1 MIGLIE
7 TDKKGNPITP
17 ASSYSPPQEI
27 ADLTA
32 RIQKDYQ
39 IGYNNL
45 HRPYEEFSH
54 RTVIEEMNAG
64 QKIFN
69 SYIPPRSEDPDESWR
84 AQTVRPLARNKMISI
99 AAHVTANLIYPS
111 LFAQNEKDE
120 EDAMAAQVMGDILE
134 WVQERADYDRV
145 FLFAVISMLSNP
157 AAIADVSYVKAVI
170 KARKLAEEGAKL
182 EEVLDELN
190 SGIKIGLVP
199 VDEFYIANV
208 REFYIQ
214 KQRFVIRR
222 RYIDYDEAKSLYSHH
237 PNWEYVTPGVKAV
250 YSADDGSFYD
260 IKDDDNPSLVEE
272 VTYFNRREDME
283 IPFINGIYF
292 GKDEIEEN
300 YMKHRRTIL
309 LPDGEV
315 ATIPVYKFAKSGY
328 EPIDEMRFF
337 YYKSAASKLGPD
349 QDLIDTLYNMVIDGT
364 FLSVMPPVNVFG
376 SEEQSASVVYP
387 GAVNYFS
394 QEAKTEVMDIGRNI
408 NAGMNTINM
417 VEHSI
422 SQSSQDDTR
431 MGISA
436 SGSQTAF
443 EISRMEQN
451 AAVQLGLFG
460 KMIGF
465 FVRDLSE
472 LLIDDIILH
481 LTVAQTN
488 ELLGGEIRMKYN
500 TFLIKEKSEGGKKA
514 KKKIE
519 FTDEIMGDVDVKKKQ
534 LQLLKRETDDTRI
547 LLVNP
552 YQFARMRYLVSVQ
565 ADAVI
570 GKSKYTS
577 KILNL
582 EAYDRMIQSPFVDQQ
597 SVTKDFLVETFA
609 EGETEKY
616 MAKQEGQSIIP
627 QSTPPNPPDIKA
639 NALQDLIP

>member
-1 MIGLIE
+1 MIGTIERNTKGEPVSAVSAYNPTPEVAELTSLISI
-7 TDKKGNPITP
+7 DYG
-17 ASSYSPPQEI
+17 I
-27 ADLTA
+27 A
-32 RIQKDYQ
+32 
-39 IGYNNL
+39 YNNL
-45 HRPYEEFSH
+45 HRSYEEFSH
-54 RTVIEEMNAG
+54 RSVIEEMNAG
-64 QKIFN
+64 QRIFN
-69 SYIPPRSEDPDESWR
+69 SYVPPRSENPDESWR

-111 LFAQNEKDE
+111 LFAQNEADE
-120 EDAMAAQVMGDILE
+120 EDAMAAQVMGDIME

-145 FLFAVISMLSNP
+145 FLFAVIAMLSNP
-157 AAIADVSYVKAVI
+157 AVVVEVSYVKALI
-170 KARKLAEEGAKL
+170 KARKLASEGAKVQ
-182 EEVLDELN
+182 EVLDELN
-190 SGIKIGLVP
+190 SGIKLGIVP
-199 VDEFYIANV
+199 CDELLIANT

-222 RYIDYDEAKSLYSHH
+222 RYIDFDEAKSVHGKH
-237 PNWEYVTPGVKAV
+237 KNFEYVTPGVKAV
-250 YSADDGSFYD
+250 YSADDGSFFD
-260 IKDDDNPSLVEE
+260 IKDDDNPTLVEE

-283 IPFINGIYF
+283 VTFVNGIYV
-292 GKDEIEEN
+292 GKDNIEDN
-300 YMKHRRTIL
+300 IIKHRRTVL
-309 LPDGEV
+309 LPDGEI

-376 SEEQSASVVYP
+376 SEEQDTGVVYP

-394 QEAKTEVMDIGRNI
+394 HEAKAEAMNTGSNLT
-408 NAGMNTINM
+408 AGMNTLNM
-417 VEHSI
+417 VENSM

-451 AAVQLGLFG
+451 AQIQLGLFG

-465 FVRDLSE
+465 LVRDLSE
-472 LLIDDIILH
+472 LIIDDIIMH
-481 LTVAQTN
+481 LTVAQMN
-488 ELLGGEIRMKYN
+488 EIIGGEVSMKYN
-500 TFLIKEKSEGGKKA
+500 TFLIKEKAGENGKT

-519 FTDEIMGDVDVKKKQ
+519 FTDEIMGEVDIKKKQ
-534 LQLLKRETDDTRI
+534 LELLKRESDDTRI

-552 YQFARMRYLVSVQ
+552 YQFARMKYMVSVQ

-570 GKSKYTS
+570 GKSQFTQKS
-577 KILNL
+577 LNL
-582 EAYDRMIQSPFVDQQ
+582 EAYDRMIQNPHVDQKA
-597 SVTKDFLVETFA
+597 VTKDFLVETFA

-616 MAKQEGQSIIP
+616 MAKQP
-627 QSTPPNPPDIKA
+627 QGMPQGAPQAPAPQGGMQNPLA
-639 NALQDLIP
+639 ALVQ